1 MKVQYRSPQ
10 RRLTS
15 RGPRG
20 AEVWAAGTSAQ
31 GCGFLPPE
39 GGLAALG
46 TWSLSPSLASPRG
59 FLAVTGS
66 HFPRLVC

>member
-1 MKVQYRSPQ
+1 MGGGGDRV
-10 RRLTS
+10 
-15 RGPRG
+15 GPR
-20 AEVWAAGTSAQ
+20 
-31 GCGFLPPE
+31 CGQRDQWPRAVGLLPEERP
-39 GGLAALG
+39 AALG